1 MSSVRSAQ
9 FVSSKL
15 ILKFFIFTYFIVF
28 LYTVHTHPRSDSRFA
43 SNCWYDDKALFHRVC
58 FFDGFDSTNKSKFHR
73 IGNSVCKFE
82 QSEHRG
88 DRLNFRTIFYA
99 SNEVCFLKNRFHD
112 SLSSSIFDKILLRIL
127 LSIR

>member
-1 MSSVRSAQ
+1 MSSVRSAR

-28 LYTVHTHPRSDSRFA
+28 LYTVHTHSRSDSRFA

-58 FFDGFDSTNKSKFHR
+58 FFDRFDSTNKSKFHR

-88 DRLNFRTIFYA
+88 DRLNFRTIGF
-99 SNEVCFLKNRFHD
+99 FTRPTRFV
-112 SLSSSIFDKILLRIL
+112 SLRIGSTIL
-127 LSIR
+127 CLRPFSTRSCCVSFYR